1 MKEEVGSLLHT
12 YVHRTEV
19 ILSLH
24 VATISMEY
32 VRCFDCEG
40 LCQLQNS
47 FVTDEDLRGRSIT
60 CIEVVA
66 MCKHINIILV

>member
-1 MKEEVGSLLHT
+1 MGSLLHT
-12 YVHRTEV
+12 YVDRTEV

-60 CIEVVA
+60 CIEVEMEIVA
-66 MCKHINIILV
+66 TCKHINIILV